1 MNLWRE
7 QPHSAGKAERAD
19 TRDSSTENGASLASD
34 RYSLIGA
41 ATSGFLSFIVLCAP
55 IAMMVFLGITTWT
68 GGWFKEDP
76 SGPQKT
82 ESIIL
87 FALAGLL
94 VADII
99 AWTLAGFLKFPLLL
113 TTVAAAPPAVLG
125 LVFAIGVFS

>member
-1 MNLWRE
+1 MNLWRK
-7 QPHSAGKAERAD
+7 QQISAGEVGRDD
-19 TRDSSTENGASLASD
+19 TRDSSAEHGASLTSD
-34 RYSLIGA
+34 RYSVMGA
-41 ATSGFLSFIVLCAP
+41 VASGFLSFIVLGAP
-55 IAMMVFLGITTWT
+55 IAMMIFVGTTTWA

-76 SGPQKT
+76 NGPQKT

-99 AWTLAGFLKFPLLL
+99 AWIMAGFLKFPLLL
-113 TTVAAAPPAVLG
+113 TTVAAAPPVVLG